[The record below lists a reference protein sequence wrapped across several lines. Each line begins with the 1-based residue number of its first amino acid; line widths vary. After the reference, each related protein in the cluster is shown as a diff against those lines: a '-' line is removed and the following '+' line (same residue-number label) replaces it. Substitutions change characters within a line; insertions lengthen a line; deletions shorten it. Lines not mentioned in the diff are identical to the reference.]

1 MKNKIMTILGYAVVE
16 LMLTAVFLGMVIAVA
31 AS

>member
-1 MKNKIMTILGYAVVE
+1 MDKAIVILGYALVE
-16 LMLTAVFLGMVIAVA
+16 LMLTGIFVGMVIAVA

>member
-1 MKNKIMTILGYAVVE
+1 MKQKILTVLGYIIVE
-16 LMLTAVFLGMVIAVA
+16 IMFTALFVGMVIAVA

>member
-1 MKNKIMTILGYAVVE
+1 MEKVKKILGVMIIE
-16 LMLTAVFLGMVIAVA
+16 IMLTALFVGMVIAVA

>member
-1 MKNKIMTILGYAVVE
+1 MEKVKRVLGVVIIE
-16 LMLTAVFLGMVIAVA
+16 IMLTALFVGMVIAVA

>member
-1 MKNKIMTILGYAVVE
+1 MNKVMTILGYALVE
-16 LMLTAVFLGMVIAVA
+16 LMLTGIFVGMVIAVA

>member
-1 MKNKIMTILGYAVVE
+1 MDKVMTILGYALVE
-16 LMLTAVFLGMVIAVA
+16 LMLTGIFVGMVIAVA

>member
-1 MKNKIMTILGYAVVE
+1 MEKIKRIAGIIFVE
-16 LMLTAVFLGMVIAVA
+16 LMLTAVFVGMVIAVA

>member
-1 MKNKIMTILGYAVVE
+1 MNKVMTILGYALVE
-16 LMLTAVFLGMVIAVA
+16 LMLTGIFLGMVIAVA

>member
-1 MKNKIMTILGYAVVE
+1 MKILNIIGHIIVMAMYTALAV
-16 LMLTAVFLGMVIAVA
+16 GMVIAVA

>member
-1 MKNKIMTILGYAVVE
+1 MDKVIVILGYALVE
-16 LMLTAVFLGMVIAVA
+16 LMLTGIFLGMVIAVA